1 MAVNERSCARNFL
14 NLDMVSVGVLAWL
27 LLGGAALGMC
37 SVMSSSSGQ
46 VAHTEQ
52 GDFCIKAPNQ
62 MCAAQVAAECLTAG
76 ASVEWLT
83 SSKIRI
89 KFEVTLWGW
98 WDEIRPQLT
107 DCVVSAR
114 AEGRTAA
121 SGGK

>member
-62 MCAAQVAAECLTAG
+62 MRAAQVAAECL
-76 ASVEWLT
+76 ASGCQVEWLT
-83 SSKIRI
+83 STKIRI

-98 WDEIRPQLT
+98 WEDARSRLT
-107 DCVVSAR
+107 DCVVSAG
-114 AEGRTAA
+114 AEGRTVAA
-121 SGGK
+121 GGK